1 MVEFIPS
8 SFEASLNDILKNN
21 DNKFIFDNYNGEESF
36 TLKINFLL

>member
-8 SFEASLNDILKNN
+8 SFEADFNDILKNN
-21 DNKFIFDNYNGEESF
+21 DNKFKIDNSNGEESF